1 MKIMWI
7 YLLLKD
13 KYNFIHIKND
23 YNTKFFGRFAICFS
37 FNVDICIILDDDII
51 PGINCF
57 TPLNI

>member
-1 MKIMWI
+1 MWI